1 LHSGESAR
9 HLRRIAKLV
18 SMPWIGRSAE
28 PDPHHHPEVAYART
42 AATGYIRPLMQTR
55 DQRMNN
61 ALDFFK
67 DSTLLGVPVT
77 DLALAVAAALIA
89 YLTVSLLLRYA
100 VGRMRLLA
108 QRSEN
113 RVDDTAVEVLG
124 GTNRAFLVLAALL
137 IGLGMLDLSDRWNAR
152 VGQLWFIA
160 LALQLGLWLTR
171 AIAIGL
177 HRYEERHSS
186 AGMTQVSASATLMSW
201 TLRTVLWAVVLLAIL
216 SNLGI
221 NVTAFVA
228 SLGVGSIAIALAVQN
243 ILGDLFASLSIA
255 VDKPFEVG
263 DAIGFGDLSGTV
275 QHIGLKTT
283 RLRSVSGEEIVI
295 SNADLL
301 KQVVKNYRRMGD
313 RRIAFKFGVGYDSTP
328 EQLEAI
334 PDIVRRLIESRPSL
348 RLDRVHFQALGES
361 SLDFEVVYFVTDP
374 NYGLYMDEQQR
385 LNLQLLREFAVL
397 GIEFAFPRRTVY
409 LAQAADM
416 AREPALTPIA
426 QPRPAPP
433 RAPMPSGS
441 GRGAE
446 AAP

>member
-1 LHSGESAR
+1 MNSSFDYFGNSTVLGLPLTNLA
-9 HLRRIAKLV
+9 IATATAL
-18 SMPWIGRSAE
+18 
-28 PDPHHHPEVAYART
+28 VAY
-42 AATGYIRPLMQTR
+42 
-55 DQRMNN
+55 
-61 ALDFFK
+61 
-67 DSTLLGVPVT
+67 
-77 DLALAVAAALIA
+77 VAM
-89 YLTVSLLLRYA
+89 SLLLGYA
-100 VGRMRLLA
+100 VGRMRALA
-108 QRSEN
+108 RRSEN
-113 RVDDTAVEVLG
+113 RIDDTAVEVLG
-124 GTNRAFLVLAALL
+124 GTNRIFLILAALL

-152 VGQLWFIA
+152 VGQLWFVA

-177 HRYEERHSS
+177 RRYEERHTS

-201 TLRTVLWAVVLLAIL
+201 TLRTVLWAVVLLAVL

-283 RLRSVSGEEIVI
+283 RLQSVSGEQIVI

-313 RRIAFKFGVGYDSTP
+313 RRIAFKFGVSYDTTP

-334 PDIVRRLIESRPSL
+334 PGIVRQLIESRPSL
-348 RLDRVHFQALGES
+348 RLDRVHFQALGAN
-361 SLDFEVVYFVTDP
+361 SLDFEVVYFVADP

-385 LNLQLLREFAVL
+385 LNLQLLRELAAL

-409 LAQAADM
+409 FAEGAGPARPHSLANV
-416 AREPALTPIA
+416 T
-426 QPRPAPP
+426 QPSPPP
-433 RAPMPSGS
+433 RAPRPPGS
-441 GRGAE
+441 GRGLE